1 MGKELLYNIMKFKSL
16 IIILLT
22 FFISASPAQNVQPSM
37 SDPESVTSAQREK
50 DEVFK
55 QLFKDPTNLT
65 LLFKYANLSILVG
78 DLEAAIGVFEQM
90 LIYDSELPRIRLELG
105 VLYFRLGAYAMANNY
120 LKSVKEFNPPPEVEA
135 KVDKFLAAIVAANK
149 PFQWQQNLSIGFKRT
164 TNGNSGINADFIEIG
179 DFLLDVDPESKRQRD
194 RSSLFN
200 YSLNI
205 DQDLKHSR
213 GDNLQYFFSYGAD
226 RLDTFKQFDVQSNV
240 FSVRRNFNLDENFF
254 SFFSLED
261 PVFAPNMNL
270 LRVVLNR
277 QEILRSGRISLD
289 YSGRLDNGSSMLFS
303 YYREEKIFRS
313 GRQKNGRING
323 VSFGQSY
330 VWAGAQALYGYRVI
344 LENYRAGAGYEFYE
358 NYGLELSYSQP
369 IGRGWQFSCKYRYQD
384 KSHDDE
390 YPLFGARHDQAESWM
405 FNLIKPMGPCWSMNF
420 GLVLND
426 SRSTISIFKRR
437 ANNFSGQINFQCLK

>member
-1 MGKELLYNIMKFKSL
+1 MKFKSL
-16 IIILLT
+16 ITFLLAA
-22 FFISASPAQNVQPSM
+22 FVSALPAQNVLPSIA
-37 SDPESVTSAQREK
+37 DPESVASVQREK
-50 DEVFK
+50 EEVFK
-55 QLFKDPTNLT
+55 QLFKDPTNLS

-105 VLYFRLGAYAMANNY
+105 VLYFRLGAYAMATNY
-120 LKSVKEFNPPPEVEA
+120 LKSVKEFNPPAEVEA
-135 KVDKFLAAIVAANK
+135 KVNQFLEAIVSAEK

-200 YSLNI
+200 YSLSI
-205 DQDLKHSR
+205 DQDLNHPR
-213 GDNLQYFFSYGAD
+213 GDNIQYFFSYGAD

-240 FSVRRNFNLDENFF
+240 LSVRRNLNLDENFF

-261 PVFAPNMNL
+261 PVFAPNINL

-277 QEILRSGRISLD
+277 EEILRSGRISLD
-289 YSGRLDNGSSMLFS
+289 YSGRLDNGSSMLFA

-323 VSFGQSY
+323 ISFGQSY
-330 VWAGAQALYGYRVI
+330 VWTGPQALYGYRII
-344 LENYRAGAGYEFYE
+344 LENYRANAGYEFYE

-369 IGRGWQFSCKYRYQD
+369 LGENWQFSSKYSYQD

-390 YPLFGARHDQAESWM
+390 YPLFGARHDQAESWR
-405 FNLIKPMGPCWSMNF
+405 FNMLRPMGPCWSVNL

-426 SRSTISIFKRR
+426 SRSTISIYKRR
-437 ANNFSGQINFQCLK
+437 ANNFSAQINYQCLK

>member
-1 MGKELLYNIMKFKSL
+1 MKFKSL
-16 IIILLT
+16 IIFLLT
-22 FFISASPAQNVQPSM
+22 AFVSALPAQNVLPSIA
-37 SDPESVTSAQREK
+37 DPESVASVQREK
-50 DEVFK
+50 EEVFK
-55 QLFKDPTNLT
+55 QLFKDPTNLS

-90 LIYDSELPRIRLELG
+90 LIYDSQLPRIRLELG
-105 VLYFRLGAYAMANNY
+105 VLYFRLGAYAMATNY
-120 LKSVKEFNPPPEVEA
+120 LKSVKEFNPPAEVEA
-135 KVDKFLAAIVAANK
+135 KVNQFLEAIVSAEK

-179 DFLLDVDPESKRQRD
+179 DFLLDVDPDSKRQRD

-200 YSLNI
+200 YSLSI
-205 DQDLKHSR
+205 DQDLNHPR
-213 GDNLQYFFSYGAD
+213 GDNIQYFFSYGAD

-240 FSVRRNFNLDENFF
+240 LSVRRNLNLDENFF

-261 PVFAPNMNL
+261 PVFAPNINL

-277 QEILRSGRISLD
+277 EEILRSGRISLD
-289 YSGRLDNGSSMLFS
+289 YSGRLDNGSFMLFT

-323 VSFGQSY
+323 VSFGQSF
-330 VWAGAQALYGYRVI
+330 VWTGPQALYGYRII
-344 LENYRAGAGYEFYE
+344 LENYRANAGYEFYE

-369 IGRGWQFSCKYRYQD
+369 LGENWQFSSKYSYQD

-390 YPLFGARHDQAESWM
+390 YPLFGARHDQAESWR
-405 FNLIKPMGPCWSMNF
+405 FNMLRPMGPCWSVNL

-426 SRSTISIFKRR
+426 SRSTISIYKRR
-437 ANNFSGQINFQCLK
+437 ANNFSAQINYQCLK

>member
-1 MGKELLYNIMKFKSL
+1 MKFKSL
-16 IIILLT
+16 IIFLLT
-22 FFISASPAQNVQPSM
+22 AFVSALPAQNVLPSIA
-37 SDPESVTSAQREK
+37 DPESVASVQREK
-50 DEVFK
+50 EEVFK
-55 QLFKDPTNLT
+55 QLFKDPTNLS

-90 LIYDSELPRIRLELG
+90 LIYDSQLPRIRLELG
-105 VLYFRLGAYAMANNY
+105 VLYFRLGAYAMATNY
-120 LKSVKEFNPPPEVEA
+120 LKSVKEFNPPAEVEA
-135 KVDKFLAAIVAANK
+135 KVNQFLEAIVSAEK
-149 PFQWQQNLSIGFKRT
+149 PFQWKQNLSIGFKRT

-200 YSLNI
+200 YSLSI
-205 DQDLKHSR
+205 DQDLNHPR
-213 GDNLQYFFSYGAD
+213 GDNIQYFFSYGAD

-240 FSVRRNFNLDENFF
+240 LSVRRNLNLDENFF

-261 PVFAPNMNL
+261 PVFAPNINL

-277 QEILRSGRISLD
+277 EEILRSGRISLD
-289 YSGRLDNGSSMLFS
+289 YSGRLDNGSSMLFT

-323 VSFGQSY
+323 VSFGQSF
-330 VWAGAQALYGYRVI
+330 VWTGPQALYGYRII
-344 LENYRAGAGYEFYE
+344 LENYRANAGYEFYE

-369 IGRGWQFSCKYRYQD
+369 LGENWQFSSKYSYQD
-384 KSHDDE
+384 KSYDDE
-390 YPLFGARHDQAESWM
+390 YPLFGARHDQAESWR
-405 FNLIKPMGPCWSMNF
+405 FNMLRPMGPCWSVNL

-426 SRSTISIFKRR
+426 SRSTISIYKRR
-437 ANNFSGQINFQCLK
+437 ANNFSAQINYQCLK